1 MSCCGSVRSDGPMP
15 DAYSSQKTN
24 RVPRVTNAW
33 LWGVLAAL
41 ACAALLLF
49 PYTISGFL
57 LTGDLRDVHLPAEAF
72 YRRELSAGR
81 IPLWDPLSALGFPV
95 LASAQIGFWY
105 PPLLALRVLPP
116 EPAIALAVVVHVAFL
131 ALGMAVYGRSLGMSR
146 VGASLSALAFA
157 GSGFVIG
164 RLTQVNILFGI
175 TWLPWA
181 LLCTDRLARKLQWRW
196 LAWTSAML
204 ALAALAGHFQMVFLM
219 LALCGIRLF
228 TELRS
233 AQRSVPWQHTVW
245 TWLLFLT
252 PLVLLVILFSAA
264 QLFPTLELVRE
275 STRQMGGDFDIER
288 ANQHSFPPWQ
298 AITFL
303 LPGFYGF
310 PDLSEYWGKRPQIE
324 MTAWVGVI
332 SLLLALIGAA
342 GRRASGIFSGHETRG
357 PNHESKPGSPKPE
370 ARGPG
375 FWTITAVVGFLLA
388 LGRWSPLRLLGVEP
402 TLGIFSGPARYL
414 LLTQFSFAILA
425 GFGLDRLQ
433 TASLRL
439 TRCVGAISLAAATLT
454 VGGFLVLNAFPGGV
468 QRLGER
474 AVDSLIVGR
483 PEHVLSRRSYSEKV
497 GYLLNRLST
506 WGVNLQNPSITLSV
520 ALFAGG
526 GLGLF
531 WIARSRRGNG
541 EWYGWSPVLLGLTAL
556 ELFTIAWR
564 VHPYIPWRAVA
575 QLSPVAEFVRN
586 HRQQTAQSVSDGRLY
601 IVHPQG
607 DSGLVFASPTTTSRD
622 AHERLLRDLTPAN
635 MFTRSGIPGTDWPA
649 ALDLEAAL
657 NVLNRLRDDHGRPQD
672 AGILDRLGVRYLAVT
687 SLTSGLRV
695 QSQDKLLATFSSA
708 GGTTI
713 AVWERPTARPRV
725 ELLDRLPQDIGD
737 PLPATIGTARITA
750 ETPQRVHV
758 SVANPTDQPA
768 ALLLR
773 DSLYPGWHATLDGV
787 STATLR
793 ADTLFRGVTIPPGKH
808 AVTFTYRPTLAR
820 TGIITSGV
828 AWTLVFGA
836 LFVRRAKRAVTA
848 TTGDTKN
855 HMQVV

>member
-1 MSCCGSVRSDGPMP
+1 MP
-15 DAYSSQKTN
+15 ETYSSQKTN

-72 YRRELSAGR
+72 YRRELGAGR

-116 EPAIALAVVVHVAFL
+116 EPAIAIAMVVHVAFL

-196 LAWTSAML
+196 LVWTSATL
-204 ALAALAGHFQMVFLM
+204 ALAALAGHFQIVFLT
-219 LALCGIRLF
+219 LALCGVRLF

-233 AQRSVPWQHTVW
+233 AQRSVPWQHTGW
-245 TWLLFLT
+245 TWAVLMT
-252 PLVLLVILFSAA
+252 PLVLLVVLFSAA
-264 QLFPTLELVRE
+264 QLFPTLELVQE
-275 STRQMGGDFDIER
+275 STRQSGGDFDIER

-332 SLLLALIGAA
+332 PLLLSLIGAA
-342 GRRASGIFSGHETRG
+342 GHRASGIFRGHETRG

-388 LGRWSPLRLLGVEP
+388 LGRWSPFRLIGLEP
-402 TLGIFSGPARYL
+402 TLGIFSGPARAL
-414 LLTQFSFAILA
+414 ILTEFSLAILA
-425 GFGLDRLQ
+425 GFGFDRLR
-433 TASLRL
+433 TTSVRVV
-439 TRCVGAISLAAATLT
+439 RFVGAISLAAAVLIA
-454 VGGFLVLNAFPGGV
+454 GGFLVLNVFPEGV
-468 QRLGER
+468 HHLGER
-474 AVDSLIVGR
+474 AVDRLIVGR
-483 PEHVLSRRSYSEKV
+483 PEHVLSRAAYSEKV
-497 GYLLNRLST
+497 TYLIERLSS
-506 WGVNLQNPSITLSV
+506 WGVNLQNPSIAISFLLLSGSSSILLV
-520 ALFAGG
+520 S
-526 GLGLF
+526 
-531 WIARSRRGNG
+531 SRRSAIIHDSTLAHRRVMIGVIVLATAV
-541 EWYGWSPVLLGLTAL
+541 ELVVIGWQIHPRVPWSEVHRVSPVVATLTN
-556 ELFTIAWR
+556 R
-564 VHPYIPWRAVA
+564 PW
-575 QLSPVAEFVRN
+575 
-586 HRQQTAQSVSDGRLY
+586 GRLY

-607 DSGLVFASPTTTSRD
+607 DTGLVFASLTTTSRD
-622 AHERLLRDLTPAN
+622 EHERLLRDLAVAN
-635 MFTRSGIPGTDWPA
+635 IFTRSGIPGVDWPA
-649 ALDLEAAL
+649 ALDLAAAST
-657 NVLNRLRDDHGRPQD
+657 VLNRLRDAQGRPVN
-672 AGILDRLGVRYLAVT
+672 AELLDRLGVRYLAASSNT
-687 SLTSGLRV
+687 SDLHLTPPARH
-695 QSQDKLLATFSSA
+695 LATVPSA
-708 GGTTI
+708 DGATI

-725 ELLDRLPQDIGD
+725 EVLARVPPDITST
-737 PLPATIGTARITA
+737 LPATVGTARITA
-750 ETPQRVHV
+750 ETPQYIHV
-758 SVANPTDQPA
+758 AVTNPTDQPA

-773 DSLYPGWHATLDGV
+773 DTFYPGWQATLDGAP
-787 STATLR
+787 TAITR
-793 ADTLFRGVTIPPGKH
+793 ADTLFRGVDIPPGEH
-808 AVTFTYRPTLAR
+808 AVTFTYQPTAAR
-820 TGIITSGV
+820 AGIATSGI
-828 AWTLVFGA
+828 AWTLMLGG
-836 LFVRRAKRAVTA
+836 LFVRRAKGA
-848 TTGDTKN
+848 
-855 HMQVV
+855 